1 MSYQETKGMQ
11 CISRITFIFLHTLY
25 MQLLKNCSCETY
37 KTTDH
42 ILNEALPQRNAVSAC
57 YLGKTHYLPGFFNTA
72 FTVTVAFTE
81 KLFSIVF
88 VCIVVY
94 FRGGVLHLKYS
105 NSKNNSKFTIY
116 IWARL
121 FILHILGD

>member
-42 ILNEALPQRNAVSAC
+42 ILNEALPQRNAN
-57 YLGKTHYLPGFFNTA
+57 PGFFNTA
-72 FTVTVAFTE
+72 FTVTVAYTE
-81 KLFSIVF
+81 ILFSIVF

-94 FRGGVLHLKYS
+94 FRGGMLHLKYS

-116 IWARL
+116 I
-121 FILHILGD
+121 